1 MKKIMVIEDEASIRS
16 FIVINLKRA
25 GYAVV
30 EAESG
35 EEAFEIWKQHPDV
48 MLLVLD
54 VMLPGMDGYE
64 ICRRVRANNTEIGI
78 IMLTAR
84 SQEMDKVMG
93 LMNGADD
100 YITKPFSPAELTAR
114 IDALMRRLNGNTVSN
129 DEIVSPPFTLNLKSR
144 ELLKG
149 SKRLELTQVEYVIMR
164 TFMENPSRAMSREE
178 ILSAVWGKDYY
189 GDLKIVDVNVR
200 RLRLKIEEDAAS
212 PKHITTVWGYG
223 YKWEP

>member
-1 MKKIMVIEDEASIRS
+1 MKKIMVIEDEDSIRS

-30 EAESG
+30 EADSG
-35 EEAFEIWKQHPDV
+35 EKAFEIWKHNPDV
-48 MLLVLD
+48 LLMVVD

-64 ICRRVRANNTEIGI
+64 ICRRVRMDNSEIGI

-114 IDALMRRLNGNTVSN
+114 IDALMRRLNGGVSLSE
-129 DEIVSPPFTLNLKSR
+129 EIVSAPFTLNLKSR
-144 ELLKG
+144 ELM
-149 SKRLELTQVEYVIMR
+149 KRDRRIELTQVEFVIMR

-178 ILSAVWGKDYY
+178 ILSSVWGKDYY

-200 RLRLKIEEDAAS
+200 RLRLKIEEDAAA
-212 PKHITTVWGYG
+212 PRHITTVWGYG